1 MCRIRR
7 TEVYHRPCP
16 CLYPCCRLGNLGPC
30 AHLTQSKFCQF
41 YLSQYVSLTDFIHDL
56 WKNVFGHGEMSSGHW
71 SCLRTASIPLA
82 PVQVDNGRQ
91 DHKTHIL
98 HREQFR
104 KAVVQ
109 TSRNLQVMAQW
120 KVNFRRVCLAFA
132 LALTTFWAVT
142 GKVVTY
148 SMHSEQVSS
157 MLKESSKTASFCKLR
172 QDTARASGLRN

>member
-1 MCRIRR
+1 M
-7 TEVYHRPCP
+7 
-16 CLYPCCRLGNLGPC
+16 
-30 AHLTQSKFCQF
+30 
-41 YLSQYVSLTDFIHDL
+41 
-56 WKNVFGHGEMSSGHW
+56 
-71 SCLRTASIPLA
+71 
-82 PVQVDNGRQ
+82 VDNGRQ
-91 DHKTHIL
+91 DHETLDSVASHTESHIL

-132 LALTTFWAVT
+132 LALALTTFCAVT